1 MAVKVKNINIEG
13 KEIIKTIDDA
23 LLSSYVAIGWEVV
36 KDKKPSIMISKEP
49 VKIIKDKEEV
59 KDGR

>member
-13 KEIIKTIDDA
+13 KEIIKTIDED
-23 LLSSYVAIGWEVV
+23 LLSSYVAIGWKVV
-36 KDKKPSIMISKEP
+36 KDQKPSIVLPKEP
-49 VKIIKDKEEV
+49 IKKEEDKEV